1 MNLSTME
8 RLDSQLDQ
16 QLMHTPRFHCEVF
29 ATLLLDPGVLLF
41 DRSKMN
47 PAAVTCSKLTMA
59 SFSSGIFIGNF
70 EHILH
75 LALVFLLLPLS
86 R

>member
-16 QLMHTPRFHCEVF
+16 QLMHTPRSHCEVF

-59 SFSSGIFIGNF
+59 SFRY
-70 EHILH
+70 LYW
-75 LALVFLLLPLS
+75 
-86 R
+86 